1 MLGIFSKIH
10 IEIIFISDE
19 KYSKWKLQL
28 KCQHNSSFAFS
39 SRSIE
44 RTKCIFHSILYPHN
58 TRKWKKIEEQNYII
72 ENCNEN
78 NNNCYD
84 YIFSH
89 QLHWKDGNAFPIHT
103 GGLLSW
109 YQSCK
114 RRHSAHWAQH
124 TTAHE
129 QCLSFIFLH
138 HVDSHFSDTISETWI
153 KSCKTRWILGIL
165 LKVWLGFF
173 SAELN
178 AFPQWALYPDISQ
191 LKKRHFTEIEVRKR
205 MI

>member
-1 MLGIFSKIH
+1 MTQQNWPACWVYLAKSILKSSLSAF
-10 IEIIFISDE
+10 SDE

-28 KCQHNSSFAFS
+28 KCQHHSSFAFS

-58 TRKWKKIEEQNYII
+58 TSKWKKIEEKNYTI

-165 LKVWLGFF
+165 LKVWLGSFQQNWMHF
-173 SAELN
+173 HSEPFIL
-178 AFPQWALYPDISQ
+178 IS
-191 LKKRHFTEIEVRKR
+191 VS
-205 MI
+205 